1 MYFCRETFVCIVLNC
16 VNNGFHF
23 NLFLYIEIYNLTCAI
38 NKKFS
43 LNIVLHYRC
52 CVLCF
57 LSAALVQYTHIII
70 CIKIEDCC
78 NDKSTHYEYSD
89 SGSNSD
95 ILGTDTVE
103 NQGESV
109 GNSVIEIIIRCPL
122 CMY

>member
-1 MYFCRETFVCIVLNC
+1 MYFCRATFVCIVLNC

-95 ILGTDTVE
+95 IPGTDTVE
-103 NQGESV
+103 TK
-109 GNSVIEIIIRCPL
+109 GNLLVTVSL
-122 CMY
+122 KG

>member
-1 MYFCRETFVCIVLNC
+1 MYFCGATFVCIVLNY

-70 CIKIEDCC
+70 
-78 NDKSTHYEYSD
+78 
-89 SGSNSD
+89 
-95 ILGTDTVE
+95 
-103 NQGESV
+103 
-109 GNSVIEIIIRCPL
+109 
-122 CMY
+122 

>member
-1 MYFCRETFVCIVLNC
+1 MVFILIYFCTSK
-16 VNNGFHF
+16 
-23 NLFLYIEIYNLTCAI
+23 YTTYLTCAI
-38 NKKFS
+38 NKTFY
-43 LNIVLHYRC
+43 LNKVLHYRC

-78 NDKSTHYEYSD
+78 NDKSTLYEYSD

-95 ILGTDTVE
+95 IPGTDTVE

-109 GNSVIEIIIRCPL
+109 GNSVIEMIITCRCPL

>member
-1 MYFCRETFVCIVLNC
+1 MYFCGATFVCIVLNY

-43 LNIVLHYRC
+43 LNIVLHITDVVF
-52 CVLCF
+52 CVF
-57 LSAALVQYTHIII
+57 LVQLMYNTRTLLY
-70 CIKIEDCC
+70 DCC

-95 ILGTDTVE
+95 IPGTDTVE

-109 GNSVIEIIIRCPL
+109 GNSVIEMIIRCPL

>member
-1 MYFCRETFVCIVLNC
+1 MYFCRATFVCIVLNC

-38 NKKFS
+38 SKKFS

-70 CIKIEDCC
+70 
-78 NDKSTHYEYSD
+78 
-89 SGSNSD
+89 
-95 ILGTDTVE
+95 
-103 NQGESV
+103 
-109 GNSVIEIIIRCPL
+109 
-122 CMY
+122 

>member
-1 MYFCRETFVCIVLNC
+1 MYFCRATFVCIVLNC

-23 NLFLYIEIYNLTCAI
+23 KLFLYIEIYNLTCAI

-70 CIKIEDCC
+70 
-78 NDKSTHYEYSD
+78 
-89 SGSNSD
+89 
-95 ILGTDTVE
+95 
-103 NQGESV
+103 
-109 GNSVIEIIIRCPL
+109 
-122 CMY
+122 